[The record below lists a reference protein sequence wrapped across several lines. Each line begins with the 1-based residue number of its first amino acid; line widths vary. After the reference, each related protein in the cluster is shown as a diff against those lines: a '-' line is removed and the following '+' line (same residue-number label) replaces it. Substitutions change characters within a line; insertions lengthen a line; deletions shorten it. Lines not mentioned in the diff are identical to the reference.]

1 MVETSNWI
9 IRKRYRKE
17 FGLTAAEYE
26 DEPLLEVNTIVAMW
40 KLEAKRQK
48 KENKAIERK
57 TNPQHGKHN

>member
-1 MVETSNWI
+1 MVETSQWL

-26 DEPLLEVNTIVAMW
+26 NEPLIEVNTIVAIW

-48 KENKAIERK
+48 KDNKAMEREAQK
-57 TNPQHGKHN
+57 TNGKHN